1 MERLLGHN
9 TLRTP
14 GGNLTI
20 DQIMDR
26 VEHNKNV
33 REIVDS
39 LDDHLKK
46 IKLDFFQNSPNIKK
60 IVDAMKKIP

>member
-9 TLRTP
+9 TLTTP